1 MANNNYSEKLWKKI
15 DENLPMVRNMFEIA
29 TVNLKLTKFP
39 NVRMH
44 ISFAYS
50 TTSEP
55 LIRCH
60 IYKNEYDNIFIFY
73 FNRDTKTMF
82 IRNKLNHKGT
92 LNVGSE
98 RIYIK
103 SEEELQT
110 FLNKLVLD

>member
-1 MANNNYSEKLWKKI
+1 MNNNSERLWKKI
-15 DENLPMVRNMFEIA
+15 DIELSTVRNMFEA
-29 TVNLKLTKFP
+29 TTINLKLTKFP

-50 TTSEP
+50 TKEEP

-60 IYKNEYDNIFIFY
+60 IYKNQYDNIFIFY
-73 FNRDTKTMF
+73 FNRDTKEMF
-82 IRNKLNHKGT
+82 IRNELNYKGI
-92 LNVGSE
+92 LNIHSE

-110 FLNKLVLD
+110 FLNKLILD

>member
-1 MANNNYSEKLWKKI
+1 MANKNSEKLWQKI
-15 DENLPMVRNMFEIA
+15 NKELPMVKTMFEMA
-29 TVNLKLTKFP
+29 TINLKLTKFP
-39 NVRMH
+39 NARMH
-44 ISFAYS
+44 ISFAYT

-73 FNRDTKTMF
+73 FNINTKQMF
-82 IRNKLNHKGT
+82 IRNKLNLKGT

-103 SEEELQT
+103 SEEELQE